1 MVNKSIVAG
10 ISFLLFACFVFGQKK
25 STISGKVSE
34 KGSGE
39 SLIGVNIYI
48 PTMKTGTV
56 SNNFGFYS
64 ITIASDTAFTIVFSY
79 IGYAPQSFRINPG
92 SVVTQNIEL
101 VSSLTLNTIEVKAER
116 DEKISDKAE
125 MSKVEIP
132 IAQIKNIPALLGEK
146 DVLKT
151 LQLMPG
157 VQKGTEGTAGIYVR
171 GGGPDQNLII
181 LDDATVYNANHLF
194 GFFSLFNGDAL
205 KSVEMYKGGFPARY
219 GGRLSS
225 VIEMNMKDGNLEK
238 YKGEVGI
245 GLISSRFTFEGPVK
259 KNKSSFLISG
269 RRTYIDVLTKP
280 MMNNNN
286 GNAGYYFYDLTAKA
300 NYTLND
306 KNRIYLSGY
315 FGRDKFYFK
324 EKASSSSST
333 WEAGMFW
340 ENSTA
345 TARWNH
351 IHNPKL
357 FSNLSFIFS
366 KYNLSIYNREYYNNS
381 YFKLKYNSGIR
392 DFSVKYDFLYAPH
405 VAHTIRFGLQ
415 STSHRF
421 KPSAVV
427 FEDTGSNEFERK
439 INTINVIENGLY
451 AEDEFHSGLW
461 RANAGIRLSHYNI
474 GNSNYL
480 RPEPRL
486 LLSYQLGENTSAK
499 ASYTRMNQYT
509 HLISNTGI
517 GLPTD
522 LWVPSTKHIRPQQG
536 DQIAAGLA
544 HDWIKQNFS
553 ISFEGYYKK
562 SYDILGYKEG
572 ASFLLIDDPTNAS
585 DFSWER
591 NVTQGTGKSYGVEFL
606 LQRKS
611 GKLSGWVG
619 YTLSWIKLQYDEL
632 NNGEPF
638 FAKYDRRHDASVVA
652 IYQLTKDITLSG
664 TWVFS
669 SGNAMTLPM
678 ESYDAV
684 LNDYAYSG
692 NSGYNIPLYVTS
704 FGPKNSFRMKPYH
717 RLDFG
722 VQFHKK
728 LKKGERTW
736 EFSIYN
742 AYNRKN
748 PFFYYLNTE
757 TDGSGNTKNTL
768 KQVSLFPLIPSISY
782 NYKF

>member
-1 MVNKSIVAG
+1 MINKSLMAG

-25 STISGKVSE
+25 STVSGKINE

-39 SLIGVNIYI
+39 SLIGVNVYI
-48 PTMKTGTV
+48 PSLKMGTT

-64 ITIASDTAFTIVFSY
+64 ITVPSDTAFTVVFSY
-79 IGYAPQSFRINPG
+79 VGYAPQIFRIKPG
-92 SVVTQNIEL
+92 TVTTQNVEME
-101 VSSLTLNTIEVKAER
+101 SSLTLKTVEIKAER
-116 DEKISDKAE
+116 DEKISDKTE
-125 MSKVEIP
+125 MSKIEIP
-132 IAQIKNIPALLGEK
+132 ISQIKSIPALLGEK

-157 VQKGTEGTAGIYVR
+157 IQKGTEGTAGMYVR

-205 KSVEMYKGGFPARY
+205 KSVELYKGGFPARY

-225 VIEMNMKDGNLEK
+225 VIEMNMKDGNQEK

-269 RRTYIDVLTKP
+269 RRTYIDVLAKP
-280 MMNNNN
+280 LLKNS
-286 GNAGYYFYDLTAKA
+286 GYYFYDFTVKA

-306 KNRIYLSGY
+306 KNRVYISGY

-324 EKASSSSST
+324 EKKSSSSSN

-351 IHNPKL
+351 IYNPKL

-366 KYNLSIYNREYYNNS
+366 KYNLSIYNREYYDNS

-392 DFSVKYDFLYAPH
+392 DFSAKYDFLYAPH

-427 FEDTGSNEFERK
+427 YEDTGNNEFERK
-439 INTINVIENGLY
+439 IKTIDVIENGIY
-451 AEDEFHSGLW
+451 IEDEFHSGLW

-480 RPEPRL
+480 KPEPRL
-486 LLSYQLGENTSAK
+486 LASYQIAENTSVK

-522 LWVPSTKHIRPQQG
+522 LWVPSTHNIRPQKG

-544 HDWIKQNFS
+544 HDWTKQNFS
-553 ISFEGYYKK
+553 LSLEGYYKK
-562 SYDILGYKEG
+562 SYDILGYREG
-572 ASFLLIDDPTNAS
+572 ASFMLIDDPTNAT
-585 DFSWER
+585 DFEWER

-619 YTLSWIKLQYDEL
+619 YTLSWIKLQYTEL

-652 IYQLTKDITLSG
+652 IYQLAKEVTLSG

-678 ESYDAV
+678 ESYQAN
-684 LNDYAYSG
+684 LNDYGFG
-692 NSGYNIPLYVTS
+692 NNPWNNSAIYLTS
-704 FGPKNSFRMKPYH
+704 YGEKNSFRMKPYH
-717 RLDFG
+717 RLDIG
-722 VQFHKK
+722 IQFHKK
-728 LKKGERTW
+728 LKHGERTW

-742 AYNRKN
+742 VYNRKN
-748 PFFYYLNTE
+748 PFFYYLDTE
-757 TDGSGNTKNTL
+757 YDGSGKAKNTL

>member
-1 MVNKSIVAG
+1 MDKKKTIV
-10 ISFLLFACFVFGQKK
+10 
-25 STISGKVSE
+25 SGKISE

-48 PTMKTGTV
+48 PSLKIGTS

-64 ITIASDTAFTIVFSY
+64 LTFTADSSLTVVFSFV
-79 IGYAPQSFRINPG
+79 GYTSQSVKVAAG
-92 SVVTQNIEL
+92 SVSTVNIEL
-101 VSSLTLNTIEVKAER
+101 EAGTTLKTIEITSER
-116 DEKISDKAE
+116 EEKISDKAE
-125 MSKVEIP
+125 MSKIEIP

-157 VQKGTEGTAGIYVR
+157 VQKGTEGTAGMYVR

-205 KSVEMYKGGFPARY
+205 KSVELYKGGFPARY

-225 VIEMNMKDGNLEK
+225 VIDMNMKDGNIEK
-238 YKGEVGI
+238 YKGEFGI
-245 GLISSRFTFEGPVK
+245 GLISSRFTFEGPIK
-259 KNKSSFLISG
+259 KNKSSFLLSG
-269 RRTYIDVLTKP
+269 RRTYIDILAKP
-280 MMNNNN
+280 LLSGDN
-286 GNAGYYFYDLTAKA
+286 GTAGYYFYDFTAKG
-300 NYTLND
+300 NYTINE

-324 EKASSSSST
+324 DKASASSST

-340 ENSTA
+340 ENTTA

-351 IHNPKL
+351 IFNPQL
-357 FSNLSFIFS
+357 FANLSFIFS
-366 KYNLSIYNREYYNNS
+366 KYNLSIYNREYYKDS

-392 DFSVKYDFLYAPH
+392 DFAFKYDFLYAPH
-405 VAHTIRFGLQ
+405 VAHTIRFGVQ

-421 KPSAVV
+421 EPSAVV
-427 FEDTGSNEFERK
+427 YEDTGTNEFDSE
-439 INTINVIENGLY
+439 ISTINVIENGLY
-451 AEDEFHSGLW
+451 IEDEFHSGLW
-461 RANAGIRLSHYNI
+461 RANGGIRLSHYNI
-474 GNSNYL
+474 GNQNYL

-486 LLSYQLGENTSAK
+486 LISYQVAENTSAK
-499 ASYTRMNQYT
+499 ATYTRMNQYT

-522 LWVPSTKHIRPQQG
+522 LWVPSTKNIQPQQG
-536 DQIAAGLA
+536 DQIAAGIA
-544 HDWIKQNFS
+544 HDWTKKKLS
-553 ISFEGYYKK
+553 ISLEGYYKK
-562 SYDILGYKEG
+562 SYDVLGYREG
-572 ASFLLIDDPTNAS
+572 ASFLLIDDPSYA
-585 DFSWER
+585 DQFSWEK
-591 NVTQGTGKSYGVEFL
+591 NVTQGSGRSYGMEFL
-606 LQRKS
+606 VQRKS

-619 YTLSWIKLQYDEL
+619 YTLSWIKLKYDEL
-632 NNGEPF
+632 NNGEEF

-652 IYQLTKDITLSG
+652 IYQLTKDVTLSG

-669 SGNAMTLPM
+669 SGNAITLPM
-678 ESYDAV
+678 ESYNAV
-684 LNDYAYSG
+684 LNDYGYSNGVEDQLG
-692 NSGYNIPLYVTS
+692 NYITS
-704 FGPKNSFRMKPYH
+704 YGPKNSFRMKPYH

-728 LKKGERTW
+728 LKRGERTW
-736 EFSIYN
+736 EISIYN
-742 AYNRKN
+742 LYNRKN
-748 PFFYYLNTE
+748 PFFYYLDTQVDAN
-757 TDGSGNTKNTL
+757 GNAKNIL